1 MCHLIVIAS
10 LALALGALAGIIESV
25 CVPFVVTVA
34 FFVAECEGNLWFC
47 DSGSGVNIVASREVC
62 VGSACAAHLD
72 LLQHGTGL
80 FRFTWSIWEYLHVMQ
95 ALCGRERVSNVQV
108 TTSQKVFAV
117 CLLWTV
123 ASFSNAFRSGILILT
138 NKSG

>member
-1 MCHLIVIAS
+1 MSI
-10 LALALGALAGIIESV
+10 AGIVESV
-25 CVPFVVTVA
+25 CVPFVVTVV
-34 FFVAECEGNLWFC
+34 FFDVPECERNLWFS

-80 FRFTWSIWEYLHVMQ
+80 FRITWSIWEYLMQ
-95 ALCGRERVSNVQV
+95 ALCGRERVSNVHV

-117 CLLWTV
+117 CVL
-123 ASFSNAFRSGILILT
+123 
-138 NKSG
+138 